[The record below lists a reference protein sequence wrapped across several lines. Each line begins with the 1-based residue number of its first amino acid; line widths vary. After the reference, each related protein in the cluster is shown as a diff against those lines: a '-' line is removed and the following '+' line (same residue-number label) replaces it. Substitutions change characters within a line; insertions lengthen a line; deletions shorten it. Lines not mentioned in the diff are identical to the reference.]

1 MESIKQRN
9 AIAKRVSLD
18 QSSNITSV
26 DFDIQTEKKQ
36 KHLITISEQD
46 DDASSMNSYAFS
58 DQSALQPRG
67 SVRPNNAPPV
77 IEVINEDSDDDDI
90 SVGSDEFNIE

>member
-58 DQSALQPRG
+58 D
-67 SVRPNNAPPV
+67 
-77 IEVINEDSDDDDI
+77 
-90 SVGSDEFNIE
+90 